1 MPGGGG
7 KDCRGSTPSIFRQR
21 DTGMP
26 PSIDRPT
33 VVTLCRSGGVAVRPL
48 ID

>member
-1 MPGGGG
+1 MGLL
-7 KDCRGSTPSIFRQR
+7 DSAI
-21 DTGMP
+21 
-26 PSIDRPT
+26 